1 MVARSISRSL
11 VAAFA
16 AWSCA
21 RTGAAN
27 ARTPKKIVIIVL
39 DAFSLR
45 PSPFAVRRSPFAV
58 RRAPLPKTALLTVS
72 FVLVLVVVLVLDAF
86 SRRPSPFAVR
96 RSPFAVRRAPLPKTA
111 LLTVSFVLVL
121 DAFSRRP

>member
-1 MVARSISRSL
+1 MAVRSISRSF

-39 DAFSLR
+39 DAFSR
-45 PSPFAVRRSPFAV
+45 RGSPFAVRRSPFAV
-58 RRAPLPKTALLTVS
+58 RRAFLPETALLAVS
-72 FVLVLVVVLVLDAF
+72 FVLVLVAF
-86 SRRPSPFAVR
+86 AGRGSERNPVGDG
-96 RSPFAVRRAPLPKTA
+96 TD
-111 LLTVSFVLVL
+111 VSADL
-121 DAFSRRP
+121 SS